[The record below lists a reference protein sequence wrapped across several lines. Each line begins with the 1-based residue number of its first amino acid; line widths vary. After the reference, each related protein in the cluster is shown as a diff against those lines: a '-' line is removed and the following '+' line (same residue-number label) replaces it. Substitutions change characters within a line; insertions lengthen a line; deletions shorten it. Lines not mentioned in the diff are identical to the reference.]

1 MKLSKFAI
9 LYKWMHKNFYWKHN
23 IFVLKQKWFLAKKQ
37 TTVALEGVRSGLF
50 LFPMISFDN

>member
-1 MKLSKFAI
+1 
-9 LYKWMHKNFYWKHN
+9 MHKNFYWKHN